1 MNKKTIITAL
11 LTFVALAGQGQQNG
25 QSGGYSN
32 DPLIEKLATIA
43 EIICDHYVDSIPTDT
58 IVARAVR
65 GMLGG
70 LDPYSHYSDAPRS
83 IQRRAFVKGSTE
95 GIGIG
100 ITVMDA
106 MPVVNAIIPGSPAEK
121 AGLHLGDRILAV
133 NGKKVSGDVIT
144 AYDVSGM
151 LIGEIGSK
159 VKLTIL
165 HGTGMKPTDIEIECG
180 QIPLRTIT
188 TSYMLSDSIGYIRF
202 DNFYETTYTEVV
214 ETLKMMKS
222 RGMRSL
228 ILDLSNNFGGL
239 AQSVR
244 QLACEFLNEGDTIE
258 TVRGR
263 GGRLI
268 DTYVAQRSGI
278 FNQGHIVVLVSGFT
292 HSAAELLA
300 AALQDHNRATIIG
313 WQTGGKGTVT
323 SVYELP
329 DGSTVTLATAR
340 YYTPS
345 GRCIQKP
352 YGANANAA
360 SRDWGVIPDE
370 QVLPDR
376 NVHTQYYYNIN
387 GTDLFLQN
395 HLRHWPAL
403 ARDTRKRFL
412 HSSTHWRKDID
423 NFMTHYEVPDSQL
436 NALVDEAHRQGITP
450 ADDAELKR
458 SIPMLRLVLKSLVAF
473 SLWGEPARF
482 YVENTADELQ
492 QRAVEVLT
500 HPYVQKKRENLASPD
515 NFGYPKEGQKFRDF
529 AVENDGQ
536 TIRLSN
542 YVGRGQYVLVDFWAS
557 WCAPCRHEIPILI
570 AAYEKYKDKG
580 LVVLGVAV
588 SDKLDTSLQFIEQ
601 MKIPYPQ
608 MLNAQRKPME
618 VYGFSG
624 IPHTILFA
632 PDGTILARGLR
643 GEEIEKKLAEIF
655 PEDK

>member
-482 YVENTADELQ
+482 YVENTADEMQ
-492 QRAVEVLT
+492 QRAVEVLAQ
-500 HPYVQKKRENLASPD
+500 PLMQKEKEVQSNNFNYPD
-515 NFGYPKEGQKFRDF
+515 VGQKFRDF
-529 AVENDGQ
+529 SVVNDGK
-536 TIRLSN
+536 TTRLSD

-557 WCAPCRHEIPILI
+557 WCAPCRHEIPVLI
-570 AAYEKYKDKG
+570 TAYGKYKDKG
-580 LVVLGVAV
+580 LIVLGVAV
-588 SDKLDTSLQFIEQ
+588 NEKPQYSLLFAKQ
-601 MKIPYPQ
+601 MKIPYSL
-608 MLNAQRKPME
+608 MLNAQQNSIE
-618 VYGFSG
+618 DAYGFTG

-643 GEEIEKKLAEIF
+643 GVDIDKKLEEIFNDNK
-655 PEDK
+655 

>member
-32 DPLIEKLATIA
+32 APLIEKLATIA
-43 EIICDHYVDSIPTDT
+43 EIICDHYVDSIPIDT

-482 YVENTADELQ
+482 YVENTADEMQ
-492 QRAVEVLT
+492 QRAVEVLAQ
-500 HPYVQKKRENLASPD
+500 PLMQKEKEVQSNNFNYPD
-515 NFGYPKEGQKFRDF
+515 VGQKFRDF
-529 AVENDGQ
+529 SVVNDGK
-536 TIRLSN
+536 TTRLSD

-557 WCAPCRHEIPILI
+557 WCAPCRHEIPVLI
-570 AAYEKYKDKG
+570 TAYGKYKDKG
-580 LVVLGVAV
+580 LIVLGVAV
-588 SDKLDTSLQFIEQ
+588 NEKPQYSLLFAKQ
-601 MKIPYPQ
+601 MKIPYSL
-608 MLNAQRKPME
+608 MLNAQQNSIE
-618 VYGFSG
+618 DAYGFTG

-643 GEEIEKKLAEIF
+643 GKDIDKKLKEIF
-655 PEDK
+655 NDNK

>member
-43 EIICDHYVDSIPTDT
+43 EIIRDHYVDSIPTDT

-180 QIPLRTIT
+180 QIPLRIIT

-244 QLACEFLNEGDTIE
+244 QLACEFLNAGDTIE

-323 SVYELP
+323 SVYGLP

-395 HLRHWPAL
+395 HLRHWPGL

-423 NFMTHYEVPDSQL
+423 NFITHYEVPDSQL
-436 NALVDEAHRQGITP
+436 NALIDEAHRQGITP

-482 YVENTADELQ
+482 YVENTADEMQ
-492 QRAVEVLT
+492 QRAVEVLAQ
-500 HPYVQKKRENLASPD
+500 PLMQKKKEVQSNNFNYPD
-515 NFGYPKEGQKFRDF
+515 VGQKFRDF
-529 AVENDGQ
+529 SVVNDGK
-536 TIRLSN
+536 TTRLSD

-557 WCAPCRHEIPILI
+557 WCAPCRHEIPVLI
-570 AAYEKYKDKG
+570 TAYEKYKDNG
-580 LVVLGVAV
+580 LIVLGVAV
-588 SDKLDTSLQFIEQ
+588 NEKPQYSLLFAKQ
-601 MKIPYPQ
+601 MKIPYPL
-608 MLNAQRKPME
+608 MLNAQQKTIE
-618 VYGFSG
+618 NVYGFTG

-643 GEEIEKKLAEIF
+643 GKDIDKKLKEIF
-655 PEDK
+655 NDNK

>member
-151 LIGEIGSK
+151 LIGKIGSK

-244 QLACEFLNEGDTIE
+244 QLACEFLNAGDTIE

-278 FNQGHIVVLVSGFT
+278 FNQEHIVVLVSGFT
-292 HSAAELLA
+292 HSAAELLT

-482 YVENTADELQ
+482 YVENTADEMQ
-492 QRAVEVLT
+492 QRAVEVLAQ
-500 HPYVQKKRENLASPD
+500 PLMQKEKEVQSNNFNYPD
-515 NFGYPKEGQKFRDF
+515 VGQKFRDF
-529 AVENDGQ
+529 SVVNDGK
-536 TIRLSN
+536 TTRLSD

-557 WCAPCRHEIPILI
+557 WCAPCRHEIPVLI
-570 AAYEKYKDKG
+570 TAYGKYKDKG
-580 LVVLGVAV
+580 LIVLGVAV
-588 SDKLDTSLQFIEQ
+588 NEKPQYSLLFAKQ
-601 MKIPYPQ
+601 MKIPYSL
-608 MLNAQRKPME
+608 MLNAQQNSIE
-618 VYGFSG
+618 DAYGFTG

-643 GEEIEKKLAEIF
+643 GVDIDKKLEEIFNDNK
-655 PEDK
+655 

>member
-482 YVENTADELQ
+482 YVENTADEMQ
-492 QRAVEVLT
+492 QRAVEVLAQ
-500 HPYVQKKRENLASPD
+500 PLMQKEKEVQSNNFNYPD
-515 NFGYPKEGQKFRDF
+515 VGQKFRDF
-529 AVENDGQ
+529 SVVNDGK
-536 TIRLSN
+536 TTRLSD

-557 WCAPCRHEIPILI
+557 WCAPCRHEIPVLI
-570 AAYEKYKDKG
+570 TAYGKYKDKG
-580 LVVLGVAV
+580 LIVLGVAV
-588 SDKLDTSLQFIEQ
+588 NEKPQYSLLFAKQ
-601 MKIPYPQ
+601 MKIPYSL
-608 MLNAQRKPME
+608 MLNAQQNSIE
-618 VYGFSG
+618 DAYGFTG

-643 GEEIEKKLAEIF
+643 GVDIDKKLEELF
-655 PEDK
+655 NDNK

>member
-278 FNQGHIVVLVSGFT
+278 FNQEHIVVLVSGFT

-323 SVYELP
+323 SVYGLP

-482 YVENTADELQ
+482 YVENTADEMQ
-492 QRAVEVLT
+492 QRAVEVLAQ
-500 HPYVQKKRENLASPD
+500 PLMQKEKEVQSNNFNYPD
-515 NFGYPKEGQKFRDF
+515 VGQKFRDF
-529 AVENDGQ
+529 SVVNDGK
-536 TIRLSN
+536 TTRLSD

-557 WCAPCRHEIPILI
+557 WCAPCRHEIPVLI
-570 AAYEKYKDKG
+570 TAYGKYKDKG
-580 LVVLGVAV
+580 LIVLGVAV
-588 SDKLDTSLQFIEQ
+588 NEKPQYSLLFAKQ
-601 MKIPYPQ
+601 MKIPYSL
-608 MLNAQRKPME
+608 MLNAQQNSIE
-618 VYGFSG
+618 DAYGFTG

-643 GEEIEKKLAEIF
+643 GVDIEKKLEELF
-655 PEDK
+655 NDNK

>member
-278 FNQGHIVVLVSGFT
+278 FNQEHIVVLVSGFT
-292 HSAAELLA
+292 HSAAELLT

-395 HLRHWPAL
+395 HLRL
-403 ARDTRKRFL
+403 A
-412 HSSTHWRKDID
+412 
-423 NFMTHYEVPDSQL
+423 QG
-436 NALVDEAHRQGITP
+436 HRQIYV
-450 ADDAELKR
+450 ALR
-458 SIPMLRLVLKSLVAF
+458 SSRQP
-473 SLWGEPARF
+473 
-482 YVENTADELQ
+482 T
-492 QRAVEVLT
+492 QR
-500 HPYVQKKRENLASPD
+500 PD
-515 NFGYPKEGQKFRDF
+515 
-529 AVENDGQ
+529 
-536 TIRLSN
+536 
-542 YVGRGQYVLVDFWAS
+542 
-557 WCAPCRHEIPILI
+557 
-570 AAYEKYKDKG
+570 
-580 LVVLGVAV
+580 
-588 SDKLDTSLQFIEQ
+588 
-601 MKIPYPQ
+601 
-608 MLNAQRKPME
+608 
-618 VYGFSG
+618 
-624 IPHTILFA
+624 
-632 PDGTILARGLR
+632 
-643 GEEIEKKLAEIF
+643 
-655 PEDK
+655 

>member
-151 LIGEIGSK
+151 LIGKIGSK

-244 QLACEFLNEGDTIE
+244 QLACEFLNAGDTIE

-292 HSAAELLA
+292 HSAAELLT

-482 YVENTADELQ
+482 YVENTADEMQ
-492 QRAVEVLT
+492 QRAVEVLAQ
-500 HPYVQKKRENLASPD
+500 PLMQKEKEVQSNNFNYPD
-515 NFGYPKEGQKFRDF
+515 VGQKFRDF
-529 AVENDGQ
+529 SVVNDGK
-536 TIRLSN
+536 TTRLSD

-557 WCAPCRHEIPILI
+557 WCAPCRHEIPVLI
-570 AAYEKYKDKG
+570 TAYGKYKDKG
-580 LVVLGVAV
+580 LIVLGVAV
-588 SDKLDTSLQFIEQ
+588 NEKPQYSLLFAKQ
-601 MKIPYPQ
+601 MKIPYSL
-608 MLNAQRKPME
+608 MLNAQQNSIE
-618 VYGFSG
+618 DAYGFTG

-643 GEEIEKKLAEIF
+643 GVDIDKKLEEIFNDNK
-655 PEDK
+655 

>member
-151 LIGEIGSK
+151 LIGKIGSK

-244 QLACEFLNEGDTIE
+244 QLACEFLNAGDTIE

-482 YVENTADELQ
+482 YVENTADEMQ
-492 QRAVEVLT
+492 QRAVEVLAQ
-500 HPYVQKKRENLASPD
+500 PLMQKEKEVQSNNFNYPD
-515 NFGYPKEGQKFRDF
+515 VGQKFRDF
-529 AVENDGQ
+529 SVVNDGK
-536 TIRLSN
+536 TTRLSD

-557 WCAPCRHEIPILI
+557 WCAPCRHEIPVLI
-570 AAYEKYKDKG
+570 TAYGKYKDKG
-580 LVVLGVAV
+580 LIVLGVAV
-588 SDKLDTSLQFIEQ
+588 NEKPQYSLLFAKQ
-601 MKIPYPQ
+601 MKIPYSL
-608 MLNAQRKPME
+608 MLNAQQNSIE
-618 VYGFSG
+618 DAYGFTG

-643 GEEIEKKLAEIF
+643 GVDIDKKLEEIFNDNK
-655 PEDK
+655 

>member
-370 QVLPDR
+370 QVMPDR

-482 YVENTADELQ
+482 YVENTADEMQ
-492 QRAVEVLT
+492 QRAVEVLAQ
-500 HPYVQKKRENLASPD
+500 PLMQKEKEVQSNNFNYPD
-515 NFGYPKEGQKFRDF
+515 VGQKFRDF
-529 AVENDGQ
+529 SVVNDGK
-536 TIRLSN
+536 TTRLSD

-557 WCAPCRHEIPILI
+557 WCAPCRHDIPVLI
-570 AAYEKYKDKG
+570 TAYEKYKDNG
-580 LVVLGVAV
+580 LIVLGVAV
-588 SDKLDTSLQFIEQ
+588 NEKPQYSLLFAKQ
-601 MKIPYPQ
+601 MKIPYPL
-608 MLNAQRKPME
+608 MLNAQQKTIE
-618 VYGFSG
+618 NVYGFTG

-643 GEEIEKKLAEIF
+643 GKDIDKKLEEIFNDNK
-655 PEDK
+655 

>member
-1 MNKKTIITAL
+1 
-11 LTFVALAGQGQQNG
+11 
-25 QSGGYSN
+25 
-32 DPLIEKLATIA
+32 
-43 EIICDHYVDSIPTDT
+43 
-58 IVARAVR
+58 
-65 GMLGG
+65 
-70 LDPYSHYSDAPRS
+70 
-83 IQRRAFVKGSTE
+83 
-95 GIGIG
+95 
-100 ITVMDA
+100 
-106 MPVVNAIIPGSPAEK
+106 
-121 AGLHLGDRILAV
+121 LGDRILAV

-165 HGTGMKPTDIEIECG
+165 HGMGMKPTDIEIECG

-323 SVYELP
+323 SVYGLP

-482 YVENTADELQ
+482 YVENTADEMQ
-492 QRAVEVLT
+492 QRAVEVLAQ
-500 HPYVQKKRENLASPD
+500 PLMQKKKEVPSNNFNYPD
-515 NFGYPKEGQKFRDF
+515 VGQKFRDF
-529 AVENDGQ
+529 SVVNDGK
-536 TIRLSN
+536 TTRLSD

-557 WCAPCRHEIPILI
+557 WCAPCRHEIPVLI
-570 AAYEKYKDKG
+570 TAYGKYKDKG
-580 LVVLGVAV
+580 LIVLGVAV
-588 SDKLDTSLQFIEQ
+588 NEKPQYSLLFAKQ
-601 MKIPYPQ
+601 MKIPYSL
-608 MLNAQRKPME
+608 MLNAQQNSIE
-618 VYGFSG
+618 DAYGFTG

-643 GEEIEKKLAEIF
+643 GVDIDKKLEEIF
-655 PEDK
+655 PDNK